1 MINTGELLLEV
12 EGLQKSFGERLVL
25 SGIDLQVVK
34 GEVTVILGPSGCGK
48 STLLRCLNGLEPVQ
62 GGRISYHGQDL
73 AGPQVNW
80 REVRQRIG
88 MVFQNYELFPHMTV
102 LDNILLGPLKVQKRE
117 PKEARQQAEQLLD
130 RVGLLDRKDAYP
142 RQLSGGQKQRIAIVR
157 ALCMNPEIM
166 LFDEVTASLDPEM
179 VREVLDV
186 ILGLAEQGMTMIIVT
201 HEMGFAKSVGDRIV
215 FMDQGSICE
224 IAEPQQ
230 FFTKPAT
237 ERAQHFLDIFQ
248 Y

>member
-73 AGPQVNW
+73 AGAQVNW

-117 PKEARQQAEQLLD
+117 PKEARQQAEQLLG